1 MKVTFVPALP
11 EDIPHIFQLNKELIH
26 RYEDLSSIPYDQVLL
41 WVENNIRRQLPYFRR
56 ILADGIHTGYF
67 CLCQAEGKW
76 ELDSLF
82 VFPEFQNRGIG
93 TEAVRHCREHAQ
105 GTLFLYVFKENTGA
119 LRLYQRLGFRITK
132 EVRTTAYIMEYEN
145 RDR

>member
-82 VFPEFQNRGIG
+82 VFPEYQNRGIG
-93 TEAVRHCREHAQ
+93 TEVVQFCQKKAD
-105 GTLFLYVFKENTGA
+105 GPLFLYVFKENTGA
-119 LRLYQRLGFRITK
+119 MALYQRLGFRITK
-132 EVRTTAYIMEYEN
+132 EARTTAYIMEYEN
-145 RDR
+145 RG